1 LCHAVDTI
9 GPEKPIMASQLLP
22 APAAL
27 RPTAP
32 PALPVSWNA
41 ATETEDAIAAA
52 CDPSR
57 TAAPDAENT
66 GKGGPFDLAE
76 LRQRCTH
83 DESLVGKILVK
94 FREKSVADLAALR
107 RAITA
112 HDDHTAAHLAHA
124 IKAAGANL
132 ASSRVRRA
140 AARLEQCCR
149 RGGGPEAFADLADLY
164 SEVSYC
170 LAWIEEL
177 RRTCREEWGCGSAA
191 PAGQSECAGLS
202 AGG

>member
-1 LCHAVDTI
+1 
-9 GPEKPIMASQLLP
+9 MATQLLP
-22 APAAL
+22 APTAL
-27 RPTAP
+27 RSTP
-32 PALPVSWNA
+32 PLALLVSPYAAAGTGDVA
-41 ATETEDAIAAA
+41 ATGDL
-52 CDPSR
+52 SR
-57 TAAPDAENT
+57 TAAPGADETCA
-66 GKGGPFDLAE
+66 GGPFDLAE

-83 DESLVGKILVK
+83 DEALVGRILEK

-149 RGGGPEAFADLADLY
+149 RGGGPEASADLAELD
-164 SEVSYC
+164 SEVGQC
-170 LAWIEEL
+170 LAWIAEL
-177 RRTCREEWGCGSAA
+177 RRTCGVELACGFPALSCQTECMAL
-191 PAGQSECAGLS
+191 PAGD
-202 AGG
+202 

>member
-1 LCHAVDTI
+1 
-9 GPEKPIMASQLLP
+9 MATQYLP
-22 APAAL
+22 APTAL
-27 RPTAP
+27 RSTPPLAP
-32 PALPVSWNA
+32 LVSLHDD
-41 ATETEDAIAAA
+41 TETEDVAAA
-52 CDPSR
+52 ENPSQ
-57 TAAPDAENT
+57 TVTDVEETCA
-66 GKGGPFDLAE
+66 GGPFDLAE
-76 LRQRCTH
+76 LRERCTH
-83 DESLVGKILVK
+83 DESLVGRILEK

-132 ASSRVRRA
+132 ASSKVRRA

-149 RGGGPEAFADLADLY
+149 RGGGPEASADLADLY

-177 RRTCREEWGCGSAA
+177 RRTCREEWACGFPA
-191 PAGQSECAGLS
+191 PCGQNECVGLLAGD
-202 AGG
+202 